1 MSLIRILNYIDG
13 KNVPPRENE
22 WLDNVEP
29 ATGEVYSVLPQSGS
43 ATVDA
48 AVQSARRAFVSWRKT
63 PLEQRAKYLF
73 KLADLI
79 EQHADALAR
88 AESRDNG
95 KTIKQAAVVDIPR
108 AATNFRF
115 FAASAQG
122 FASESHHNEGS
133 WNITL
138 RQPLGPVVCISP
150 WNLPLYLLT
159 WKIAPALMMG
169 NCVIAKP
176 SEVTPMTA
184 WMLSELV
191 SAAEIPP
198 GVLNLVHGNGAVTGN
213 ALIAHPQVKAISFTG
228 GTKTGQHIASTVAP
242 LFKKAS
248 FELGGKN
255 PNLIF
260 ADCDYAKMLDTTVRS
275 SFSNQGQICLC
286 GSRILVEDS
295 LYDRFLADFVARS
308 QQLKVGDPQD
318 PQSDLGAVVSAAHFE
333 KIMNAIHK
341 ARELGGQILCG
352 GQPVQMT
359 GRCAGG
365 WFIPPT
371 VITGLSQS
379 CLTNQEEIFGPV
391 VTVQR
396 FSSMDQAMQLANDVP
411 YGLSASVWTTNLDR
425 GLNVAEQLEAGVV
438 WVNGWLVRDLRT
450 PFGGVKHSGLGREGG
465 VESFHFWT
473 QTKNVCLNYSLQ

>member
-13 KNVPPRENE
+13 QLVPPIEND
-22 WLDNVEP
+22 WLDNREP
-29 ATGEVYSVLPQSGS
+29 ATGEVYALLPQSGS

-48 AVQSARRAFVSWRKT
+48 AVQSANRAFAGWRKT
-63 PLEQRAKYLF
+63 PLEKRAKYLF

-79 EQHADALAR
+79 EQHADQLVQ

-95 KTIKQAAVVDIPR
+95 KTIKQAALVDIPR

-115 FAASAQG
+115 FAAAAQG
-122 FASESHHNEGS
+122 FASESYHNDGS
-133 WNITL
+133 WNVTL

-176 SEVTPMTA
+176 SEVTPLTA
-184 WMLSELV
+184 WMLSELAC
-191 SAAEIPP
+191 AAELPA
-198 GVLNLVHGNGAVTGN
+198 GVLNLIHGNGSVTGN
-213 ALIAHPQVKAISFTG
+213 ALISHPQVKAISFTG
-228 GTKTGQHIASTVAP
+228 GTTTGQHIASTVAP
-242 LFKKAS
+242 LFKKTS

-260 ADCDYAKMLDTTVRS
+260 ADCDYSRMLETTIRS

-286 GSRILVEDS
+286 GSRILVEDAI
-295 LYDRFLADFVARS
+295 YDRFLSDFVART
-308 QQLKVGDPQD
+308 QNLKVGDPQD
-318 PQSDLGAVVSAAHFE
+318 PQSDLGAVVSAAHFD
-333 KIMNAIHK
+333 KIMNAISK
-341 ARELGGQILCG
+341 ARQLGGNILCG
-352 GQPVQMT
+352 GHPVNVP
-359 GRCAGG
+359 GRCAQGC
-365 WFIPPT
+365 FIAPT
-371 VITGLSQS
+371 VIVDLPQS

-396 FSSMDQAMQLANDVP
+396 FHSTEQALQIANDVP
-411 YGLSASVWTTNLDR
+411 YGLSASVWTKDMDR
-425 GLNVAEQLEAGVV
+425 ALSVAEQIDAGVV

-473 QTKNVCLNYSLQ
+473 QTKNVCLNYSSV